1 MSEEMPAVERERQM
15 LMEAEAQGTGA
26 KLLTWTKLSGP
37 GWLQS
42 AITLG
47 GGSLASSLFLGI
59 LAGYHL
65 LWLQVLAMACGVV
78 MLGAIG
84 YVALSTGERPF
95 VLVRDRINP
104 VLAWGWALATLAA
117 NIVWCMP
124 QFSLAWAAVSQNLAP
139 SLAGQKPLVCGVIL
153 VVAICVTM
161 LYDSGGKGLRL
172 YENGLRILVALIV
185 LSFFGVVAKLMLSG
199 GASFGDIL
207 AGFIPDLSLVSSPA
221 PAVAAAIAQT
231 GDSAEWWT
239 NLVVAKQRDVMVSA
253 AATAVGINMTFLFPY
268 SLLKKKWDRHFRGL
282 AVFDLATGMAIP
294 FVIAT
299 GCVVVAASASFH
311 GKPSEAIVKNWPQNK
326 EAINGKLLKE
336 FEGLLEKL
344 AISQHPELKV
354 TAEDTASAAAE
365 TKANVAHLIEAMP
378 EADRNMAAMLAD
390 RDALLLAG
398 ALEPLTGKFVAQYVF
413 GFGVLGM
420 ALSTI
425 TILMLISGFTFC
437 EVLGLPQEGK
447 YQRIGSLLP
456 AVGVLGP
463 FVWTKAAAYLA
474 VPTSVFGM
482 ALLPIAYVTF
492 LFCMNSPRVL
502 GEHMPRGNKRV
513 IWNVLMVIAFGLS
526 TVGAGWSVWSKTGT
540 TGVMG
545 VGVFVMLAVIF
556 HSRGCGQSS
565 GYSKPSRL
573 PAERSGDDDSA
584 GASA

>member
-1 MSEEMPAVERERQM
+1 MSEKMPAVERERQM
-15 LMEAEAQGTGA
+15 LVDAASQGTSA

-65 LWLQVLAMACGVV
+65 LWLQILAMACGVV

-84 YVALSTGERPF
+84 YVTLSTGERPF

-117 NIVWCMP
+117 NIVWCLP

-139 SLAGQKPLVCGVIL
+139 SLADSKEIVCGVIL
-153 VVAICVTM
+153 VVAVFVTM
-161 LYDSGGKGLRL
+161 LYDSGGKGLRI

-185 LSFFGVVAKLMLSG
+185 LSFFGVVGKLIVSG
-199 GASFGDIL
+199 DAAFGQIL
-207 AGFIPDLSLVSSPA
+207 AGFIPDLSLMSSPA
-221 PAVAAAIAQT
+221 PAIADAIAKT
-231 GDSAEWWT
+231 GDAADWWT
-239 NLVVAKQRDVMVSA
+239 KYVVSKQRDVMVSA

-268 SLLKKKWDRHFRGL
+268 SLLKKNWDRHFRGL

-299 GCVVVAASASFH
+299 GCVVVASSTSFH
-311 GKPSEAIVKNWPQNK
+311 GKPSESIIEHWPQNK

-336 FEGLLEKL
+336 FEGLMSQRVLVDHSELRPNSDDTKEQASEKK
-344 AISQHPELKV
+344 AK
-354 TAEDTASAAAE
+354 TAE
-365 TKANVAHLIEAMP
+365 LILELP
-378 EADRNMAAMLAD
+378 DGDRDMAAMLAN

-413 GFGVLGM
+413 GFGVLAM

-425 TILMLISGFTFC
+425 RILMLISGFTFC
-437 EVLGLPQEGK
+437 EVFGLPQEGK

-502 GEHMPRGNKRV
+502 GEHMPRGKLRL
-513 IWNVLMVIAFGLS
+513 IWNVLMAIAFGLS

-540 TGVMG
+540 KGVMG
-545 VGVFVMLAVIF
+545 VALFVILAIIF
-556 HSRGCGQSS
+556 HSKGGHHEAAGSTAS
-565 GYSKPSRL
+565 DS
-573 PAERSGDDDSA
+573 DDST

>member
-15 LMEAEAQGTGA
+15 LKEAEAQGTGA

-139 SLAGQKPLVCGVIL
+139 GLANQKPLVCGVIL

-185 LSFFGVVAKLMLSG
+185 LSFFGVVAQLMLSG

-231 GDSAEWWT
+231 GESAEWWT

-311 GKPSEAIVKNWPQNK
+311 GKPSEAIVKNWPQDK
-326 EAINGKLLKE
+326 GAINGKLLKE
-336 FEGLLEKL
+336 FEGLMGKL
-344 AISQHPELKV
+344 AVAQNPQLSSASK
-354 TAEDTASAAAE
+354 EDLAAA
-365 TKANVAHLIEAMP
+365 IEAMP

-502 GEHMPRGNKRV
+502 GEHMPRGRSRV

-545 VGVFVMLAVIF
+545 VGVFVILAVIF
-556 HSRGCGQSS
+556 HSRGGQSS
-565 GYSKPSRL
+565 GDSTSSRL
-573 PAERSGDDDSA
+573 PAERSGGDDSA

>member
-1 MSEEMPAVERERQM
+1 MSDQISAVDRERQ
-15 LMEAEAQGTGA
+15 LLQQAESQGTGA
-26 KLLTWTKLSGP
+26 KLRTWTRLSGP

-95 VLVRDRINP
+95 LLVRDRINP

-124 QFSLAWAAVSQNLAP
+124 QFSLAWASVSQNLAP
-139 SLAGQKPLVCGVIL
+139 GLADQKPLVCGVIL
-153 VVAICVTM
+153 IIAVCVTM
-161 LYDSGGKGLRL
+161 LYDSGGRGLRL
-172 YENGLRILVALIV
+172 YENGLRIMVALIV
-185 LSFFGVVAKLMLSG
+185 LSFFGVAAKLIFSG

-207 AGFIPDLSLVSSPA
+207 GGFVPDLSLLSSPA
-221 PAVAAAIAQT
+221 PAIADAIAQT
-231 GDSAEWWT
+231 GDSATWWT
-239 NLVVAKQRDVMVSA
+239 QQVVSKQRDVMVSA

-294 FVIAT
+294 FVVAT
-299 GCVVVAASASFH
+299 GCVVVASSSSFH
-311 GKPSEAIVKNWPQNK
+311 GKPSQSIVDHWPEHK
-326 EAINGKLLKE
+326 ELINGKLLRE
-336 FEGLLEKL
+336 FEGWMGRL
-344 AISQHPELKV
+344 AVSQHPELKV
-354 TAEDTASAAAE
+354 TDEDSESVAADRKARLAEVIQT
-365 TKANVAHLIEAMP
+365 LP
-378 EADRNMAAMLAD
+378 QADRNMAAMLAD

-437 EVLGLPQEGK
+437 EVFGLPQEGR

-492 LFCMNSPRVL
+492 LFCMNSSRVL
-502 GEHMPRGNKRV
+502 GEDMPRGRSRV
-513 IWNVLMVIAFGLS
+513 IWNVLMAIAFALS
-526 TVGAGWSVWSKTGT
+526 TVGAGWSVWSKTGY
-540 TGVMG
+540 
-545 VGVFVMLAVIF
+545 VGVAGVALFIILAVMF
-556 HSRGCGQSS
+556 HSKGDRHES
-565 GYSKPSRL
+565 L
-573 PAERSGDDDSA
+573 PDASEAA
-584 GASA
+584 GGSEASD